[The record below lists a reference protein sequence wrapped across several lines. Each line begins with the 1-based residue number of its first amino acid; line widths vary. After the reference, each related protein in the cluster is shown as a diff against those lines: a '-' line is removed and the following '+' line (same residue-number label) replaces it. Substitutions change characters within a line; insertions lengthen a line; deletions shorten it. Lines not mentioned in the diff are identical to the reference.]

1 MKDPG
6 KVRRLRTRLVALWPQ
21 VPLAIVLALV
31 GVLNIV
37 AGLSLPLTILQRVRA
52 LNGLADS
59 LSALGGT
66 AQVILGLMLA
76 VAGVGLIRRFSFAW
90 TLAVWLLVITFGVNV
105 ARENWGLSLALQA
118 LLLGALW
125 FTRHHFSRRTALASL
140 LFSLS
145 SIFGVLTYGAVGS
158 LLLGGGFR
166 PPIHSFGTACYYTIV
181 TLSTVGYGDIVPV
194 TPEARWFAVSLLVV
208 GLGVFASAIASVL
221 GPKISGEFER
231 LFNPKEKTMDLKD
244 HVILAGEG
252 AVARNTAREFKRRGV
267 PFVQV
272 VASAAAV
279 AAAQGEV
286 EHPVIEGDAT
296 NDALLRQAGIQRA
309 RMVIAAREDDG
320 ENAFIALVAK
330 DLNPN
335 LRVLAVAS
343 TVRAIHRLRLAR
355 ADLVFSPAAV
365 GSRLLA
371 DLVEGGQIA
380 PEFHDLLEGHSKNVS
395 TNRERHESNR

>member
-1 MKDPG
+1 MNTNISEHAA
-6 KVRRLRTRLVALWPQ
+6 RTRHWLASFWPQ
-21 VPLAIVLALV
+21 GPLAIVLALV
-31 GVLNIV
+31 GALNILD
-37 AGLSLPLTILQRVRA
+37 GLSLPLTVLQRVRA

-66 AQVILGLMLA
+66 AQVILGLMLV
-76 VAGVGLIRRFSFAW
+76 VAGIGLLRRFSFAW
-90 TLAVWLLVITFGVNV
+90 TLAVWLLLITVSVNA
-105 ARENWGLSLALQA
+105 ARRNWGLSLALQA

-125 FTRHHFSRRTALASL
+125 WTRHRFTRRTAFASL

-145 SIFGVLTYGAVGS
+145 SIFAVLTYGVVGS
-158 LLLGGGFR
+158 YLLGDGFR
-166 PPIHSFGTACYYTIV
+166 PPVHSFGTACYYTVV
-181 TLSTVGYGDIVPV
+181 TLSTVGYGDIVPI

-208 GLGVFASAIASVL
+208 GLGVFASAIASAL

-231 LFNPKEKTMDLKD
+231 LFNPKEKAMELKD

-252 AVARNTAREFKRRGV
+252 AIARNTAREFKRRGV
-267 PFVQV
+267 PFVQIV
-272 VASAAAV
+272 GSAAADAV
-279 AAAQGEV
+279 AQSEV

-296 NDALLRQAGIQRA
+296 NDAVLRQAGIQRA

-343 TVRAIHRLRLAR
+343 TVRAIRRLRLAR
-355 ADLVFSPAAV
+355 ADLVFAPAAV

-371 DLVEGGQIA
+371 DLVEGNEISPAFQ
-380 PEFHDLLEGHSKNVS
+380 DLLEGGLQKA
-395 TNRERHESNR
+395 

>member
-1 MKDPG
+1 MNTNISDQA
-6 KVRRLRTRLVALWPQ
+6 VRIRSRLAALWPHW
-21 VPLAIVLALV
+21 PLALVLALV
-31 GVLNIV
+31 GLLNILD
-37 AGLSLPLTILQRVRA
+37 GLSLPLTVLQRVRA

-66 AQVILGLMLA
+66 AQVILGLMLV
-76 VAGVGLIRRFSFAW
+76 VAGLGLLRRFSFAW
-90 TLAVWLLVITFGVNV
+90 TLAVWLLLITIGVNV
-105 ARENWGLSLALQA
+105 AQANRGLTLALQA

-125 FTRHHFSRRTALASL
+125 LTRHHFTRRTALASL

-145 SIFGVLTYGAVGS
+145 SIFAILTYGAVGS
-158 LLLGGGFR
+158 YLLGDGFR
-166 PPIHSFGTACYYTIV
+166 PQIHSFGTACYYTIV

-208 GLGVFASAIASVL
+208 GLGVFASAIASAL

-252 AVARNTAREFKRRGV
+252 AVARNTAREFKRRNV
-267 PFVQV
+267 PFIQI

-279 AAAQGEV
+279 AVAPGEA

-296 NDALLRQAGIQRA
+296 NDAVLRQAGIQRA

-343 TVRAIHRLRLAR
+343 TVRAIRRLRLAR
-355 ADLVFSPAAV
+355 ADLVFAPAAV

-371 DLVEGGQIA
+371 DLVEGNQISPA
-380 PEFHDLLEGHSKNVS
+380 FQDLLEGGLQK
-395 TNRERHESNR
+395 T